1 MFALCPKRRP
11 YVYLI
16 CLCYTEIICGSNLTQ
31 KVVSAFP
38 KEVGTRV
45 LDFRNN
51 PTEKWQFSGYS
62 SDGLKTGVSS
72 VVTLL
77 TEGPPWV
84 FWFIFV
90 LNHIQMHQLVFSFQ
104 RYLTGFFVCT
114 FIILQFLMI
123 WHTSHPLYLQVWNLI
138 YF

>member
-1 MFALCPKRRP
+1 MFALCPKRRL
-11 YVYLI
+11 YVYL
-16 CLCYTEIICGSNLTQ
+16 ICGSNLTQ

-45 LDFRNN
+45 LDFRND

-84 FWFIFV
+84 FWFIFA
-90 LNHIQMHQLVFSFQ
+90 LNHIQMHQLVFSSQ
-104 RYLTGFFVCT
+104 RYLTGFFFVCT